1 MLQREQLT
9 INETKDK
16 IAYWQE
22 SPFTKSLETE
32 ALQTLQQV
40 QQVQKEES
48 VDGDLHKQWQK
59 LEGSLLSLIAT
70 ARYKRIQT
78 IDSLIENWLQQALK
92 LDPQNIQ
99 AKDLQGELMK
109 TEIQQFFK
117 EVSFPRIRETD
128 NRPGKKKVAE
138 DIERLA
144 ASLIERTSSLHDK
157 VASTSDSL
165 LKKEVEPLLIKGINQ
180 FEALQLATKAYIDSL
195 TGTFYTSVHIQE
207 INEVL
212 KEINELKEEILR
224 LLPEEEKEKSN
235 STALEELDKM
245 IGLSEVKQKVRRLF
259 YFLRY
264 QKLRQKEGFHFHDDI
279 GLHII
284 LTGNPGTG
292 KTTLARLFAKIYYEL
307 GFLENENVVEVNR
320 SHLVGGYVG
329 QTEEK
334 TMGAINKALGGVLF
348 IDEAYSLKR
357 EGQSGNDYGQTAID
371 TLVSAM
377 TSSDYAGKFAVI
389 LAGYPE
395 EMRQFIW
402 ANPGLRS
409 RFPESNHI
417 ALEDYTNEELLSI
430 AESVAEEND
439 YLLSEDTKEV
449 LKSRIDKER
458 VDESFGN
465 ARTVK
470 NIVLDAIYEK
480 GAKLSKESKKPSIE
494 DFTLLQKDDFITESE
509 DEKKAALEEL
519 DELIGLHSIKKE
531 IKKLQAFIKMQT
543 VRKERQLPTMPVHLH
558 AVFTGNAGTGKTT
571 VAKLYSQLLKET
583 GYLKRGH
590 LVVASRAD
598 LVAGYS
604 GQTALKTRKKVR
616 EALGG
621 VLFIDEA
628 YALTS
633 TTQSDFGKE
642 AIDTLVDEMTRHG
655 ENLVVIIA
663 GYDNEMKKL
672 LTSNAGIASRF
683 QKYFYFPDYTAA
695 ELLTICENHARKF
708 GYTFENEAK
717 EYLLAEIEKRNP
729 NGNGRF
735 AINLIEETLQHQAI
749 RVLENNDININEL
762 KKEDFQSVLQDTN
775 EEDKSDN
782 F

>member
-1 MLQREQLT
+1 MQQEKLT
-9 INETKDK
+9 INGVNEK
-16 IAYWQE
+16 ILYWQH
-22 SPFTKSLETE
+22 SPERKSIETE
-32 ALQTLQQV
+32 ALQYLQEV
-40 QQVQKEES
+40 QQVRVAVMDEES
-48 VDGDLHKQWQK
+48 LKQWK
-59 LEGSLLSLIAT
+59 KIEGSILSVIAT
-70 ARYKRIQT
+70 ARFKRIKRV
-78 IDSLIENWLQQALK
+78 DSLIENWLQQAIK
-92 LDPQNIQ
+92 LNPSNEQANALLANIS
-99 AKDLQGELMK
+99 K
-109 TEIQQFFK
+109 K
-117 EVSFPRIRETD
+117 EVQLLFKDISFPRIRETD

-138 DIERLA
+138 DIERLSSVYSERVVA
-144 ASLIERTSSLHDK
+144 IEKKVSLSNGYLHNEEMK
-157 VASTSDSL
+157 PL
-165 LKKEVEPLLIKGINQ
+165 LKQGVHLFAKLN
-180 FEALQLATKAYIDSL
+180 AATKAYIDSL

-207 INEVL
+207 INDAI
-212 KEINELKEEILR
+212 KEINEWKEQIVGLLPKEETG
-224 LLPEEEKEKSN
+224 KGKS
-235 STALEELDKM
+235 SALDELDKM
-245 IGLSEVKQKVRRLF
+245 IGLLEVKQKVRRLF

-264 QKLRQKEGFHFHDDI
+264 QMLRQNEGFHFQDDI
-279 GLHII
+279 SLHMI

-334 TMGAINKALGGVLF
+334 TMAVINKAEGGVLF

-377 TSSDYAGKFAVI
+377 TSSDYTGKFAVI

-417 ALEDYTNEELLSI
+417 YLEDYSINELLEI

-439 YLLSEDTKEV
+439 YFLAKDTKEA
-449 LKSRIDKER
+449 LKSRIEKER

-470 NIVLDAIYEK
+470 NIILDAIYEK
-480 GAKLSKESKKPSIE
+480 GAKLAKEDNKPSIA
-494 DFTLLQKDDFITESE
+494 DFTILHKDDFISE
-509 DEKKAALEEL
+509 NLDKNKPALEEL
-519 DELIGLHSIKKE
+519 NDLIGLPTIKQE
-531 IKKLQAFIKMQT
+531 MKKLHAFITMQA
-543 VRKERQLPTMPVHLH
+543 VRKARQLPTMPVHLH

-571 VAKLYSQLLKET
+571 VAKLYAKLLKET

-633 TTQSDFGKE
+633 LTQADFGKE
-642 AIDTLVDEMTRHG
+642 AIDTLVDEMTKHG
-655 ENLVVIIA
+655 ENLVVVLA
-663 GYDNEMKKL
+663 GYENEMSNL
-672 LTSNAGIASRF
+672 LTINAGIASRF
-683 QKYFYFPDYTAA
+683 QKHFYFPDYTSL
-695 ELLTICENHARKF
+695 ELLTICENHASKF
-708 GYTFENEAK
+708 GYEIAEDAK
-717 EYLLAEIEKRNP
+717 EYLSKTFEERKP
-729 NGNGRF
+729 KGNGRF
-735 AINLIEETLQHQAI
+735 AINLIEETLQQQAI
-749 RVLENNDININEL
+749 RIFENNDNNINDL
-762 KKEDFQSVLQDTN
+762 SKEDFRNILQN
-775 EEDKSDN
+775 SIEEDKDDN